1 MNEVRLSMRVE
12 NSQLIIKNE
21 GTVSLRHI
29 TLAAV
34 RPNTHHTYRPIPI
47 IKPGEEVIADHGSRP
62 SAPPD
67 LDNLGVS
74 FQIGEFKK
82 ARKLRVVEPE

>member
-1 MNEVRLSMRVE
+1 MSEVRLSLKVE
-12 NSQLIIKNE
+12 NSRLIIRNE

-29 TLAAV
+29 ILSAV

-47 IKPGEEVIADHGSRP
+47 IKPGEEIIADHGAGP

-74 FQIGEFKK
+74 FQIGEFKR
-82 ARKLRVVEPE
+82 ARKLRGVDNS